1 MAFFGR
7 KVQKNNGLTVLTV
20 HTFFEGAVA
29 SCRCAPFFVCG
40 TLRRWLSHAVAPARL
55 LPFGKRGVLVRSPR
69 RSPPHAPSCRLSW
82 GGLVSPTPPPLQP
95 PCKTPFRAAI
105 RLILW
110 GGLFWGKPIFAAA
123 ILPCSTPAAA
133 VSGRALVW
141 LHGAS
146 ARSGIRRRRAS
157 GRASRIDN
165 HPKGAICAL
174 ERHEN
179 YAVHI
184 AASRVR
190 STAKR
195 HALDTVRVCGNN
207 DAQGRERP
215 QEGPFLVYP
224 CPKLPLAFLWDELY
238 NNTKAVRRWKE
249 KRKTENLSINLG
261 QRKDGK

>member
-7 KVQKNNGLTVLTV
+7 KVQKNNGLTV
-20 HTFFEGAVA
+20 HMFFEGAVA

-40 TLRRWLSHAVAPARL
+40 TLRRWLSAGRSCASAPFRQRDVLAV
-55 LPFGKRGVLVRSPR
+55 SPR
-69 RSPPHAPSCRLSW
+69 RSPSRFATAAFLGVAW
-82 GGLVSPTPPPLQP
+82 FPPRRP
-95 PCKTPFRAAI
+95 PCNPPAKPPSERLF

-110 GGLFWGKPIFAAA
+110 GWLIWGKPIFAAA

-133 VSGRALVW
+133 VSGRAFVW

-146 ARSGIRRRRAS
+146 ARSGIRWRRAS

-184 AASRVR
+184 AVSRVQ

-195 HALDTVRVCGNN
+195 HALDAVRVLGNN
-207 DAQGRERP
+207 DVQGRERP
-215 QEGPFLVYP
+215 QRETFLVYP
-224 CPKLPLAFLWDELY
+224 CPKLPLDFLWDELY
-238 NNTKAVRRWKE
+238 NNTKQRR
-249 KRKTENLSINLG
+249 
-261 QRKDGK
+261 

>member
-1 MAFFGR
+1 MQVCALFRLRHVAPLALPCGR
-7 KVQKNNGLTVLTV
+7 TCAL
-20 HTFFEGAVA
+20 
-29 SCRCAPFFVCG
+29 APF
-40 TLRRWLSHAVAPARL
+40 RQ
-55 LPFGKRGVLVRSPR
+55 RGVLAVFPR
-69 RSPPHAPSCRLSW
+69 RSPPRAPSCRLSW

-179 YAVHI
+179 YDVHI

-195 HALDTVRVCGNN
+195 HALDTVRVRGNN
-207 DAQGRERP
+207 DTREGTDRRKEP
-215 QEGPFLVYP
+215 SLSVPVRNCRLLFYGMNCIIIQM
-224 CPKLPLAFLWDELY
+224 
-238 NNTKAVRRWKE
+238 TKAVRRWKE
-249 KRKTENLSINLG
+249 KRKMGNSSINLG
-261 QRKDGK
+261 QRKGVK

>member
-1 MAFFGR
+1 MAFLGR
-7 KVQKNNGLTVLTV
+7 KIQKNNGLTV
-20 HTFFEGAVA
+20 HTFFEGGGRSVRRATLRA
-29 SCRCAPFFVCG
+29 FAARCAAAFPWV
-40 TLRRWLSHAVAPARL
+40 RLSL
-55 LPFGKRGVLVRSPR
+55 LPAAKGSSRAFS
-69 RSPPHAPSCRLSW
+69 APFALSLRPCRLSW

-95 PCKTPFRAAI
+95 PCKTPFRATI

-110 GGLFWGKPIFAAA
+110 GWLIWGKPIFAAA

-133 VSGRALVW
+133 VSGRAFVW

-146 ARSGIRRRRAS
+146 ARSGIRRRKAS

-184 AASRVR
+184 AVSRVQ

-195 HALDTVRVCGNN
+195 HALDAVRVLGNN

-215 QEGPFLVYP
+215 QRETFLVYP
-224 CPKLPLAFLWDELY
+224 CPKLPLDFLWDELY
-238 NNTKAVRRWKE
+238 NNTK
-249 KRKTENLSINLG
+249 
-261 QRKDGK
+261 